1 MISKFYSFTLSLL
14 FLLSFCFFT
23 SCEKGQED
31 LPAEAMQGI
40 ALQDMLEEAEY
51 WEGTKLEYADLFFVN
66 EKDLFSK
73 KDSNKTYSGVI
84 KVRSRKGTIAK
95 LESYSAGMKDG
106 DFFEYHDNGKLK
118 SKRQYKM
125 DMRHGYH
132 YEWLTDGTIYS
143 RKYYQDDLEDFGRFS
158 DEGIS
163 TTGKSMAA
171 LELAKWEGKAEDFYF
186 KFAGDPKRG
195 GLVHIRETEEL
206 YDGNV
211 TALDNQGRKEA
222 MLRFRKGKYHGTI
235 SKWDDKGGLWEEAE
249 YDRGILVAF
258 TIKNGKPF
266 DPTQVIDVSDD
277 PDMVNM
283 LFSD

>member
-1 MISKFYSFTLSLL
+1 MNFSKQFILSLKL
-14 FLLSFCFFT
+14 TLLLCFLN
-23 SCEKGQED
+23 SCEKAQDD

-40 ALQDMLEEAEY
+40 ALQDMLAEEEY
-51 WEGTKLEYADLFFVN
+51 WEGTKLEYNDLFLIN
-66 EKDLFSK
+66 DKDLFTK
-73 KDSNKTYSGVI
+73 RDSNSSYSGVI
-84 KVRSRKGTIAK
+84 KVRSRKGTIAI
-95 LESYSAGMKDG
+95 LESYAAGLKDG

-125 DMRHGYH
+125 GLRHGYH

-171 LELAKWEGKAEDFYF
+171 LELAKWEGKASDFYF

-211 TALDNQGRKEA
+211 TALDNEGRKEA
-222 MLRFRKGKYHGTI
+222 LLRFRKGKYHGTI
-235 SKWDDKGGLWEEAE
+235 SKWDEKGGLLEEAE

-266 DPTQVIDVSDD
+266 DPTQVIDVSND
-277 PDMVNM
+277 PEMVNLM
-283 LFSD
+283 FSD

>member
-1 MISKFYSFTLSLL
+1 MIKQSQFFLFFLISL
-14 FLLSFCFFT
+14 FVFCLT
-23 SCEKGQED
+23 SCERGQEQ
-31 LPAEAMQGI
+31 LPEEAIQGI
-40 ALQDMLEEAEY
+40 ALQDMLQEEEY
-51 WEGTKLEYADLFFVN
+51 WEGNKLEYNELFFVN
-66 EKDLFSK
+66 NEDLFCK
-73 KDSNKTYSGVI
+73 KDSNKTYSGII
-84 KVRSRKGTIAK
+84 KIRSRKGSIAQ
-95 LESYSAGMKDG
+95 LESYSSGIKDG

-125 DMRHGYH
+125 GMRHGYH

-211 TALDNQGRKEA
+211 TALDNSGRKEA
-222 MLRFRKGKYHGTI
+222 ILRFRNGKYNGTI
-235 SKWDDKGGLWEEAE
+235 SKWDEKGNLWEEAE

-266 DPTQVIDVSDD
+266 DPTQVIDVSED
-277 PDMVNM
+277 PDMVNI
-283 LFSD
+283 LFGD

>member
-1 MISKFYSFTLSLL
+1 
-14 FLLSFCFFT
+14 
-23 SCEKGQED
+23 
-31 LPAEAMQGI
+31 MQGI

-51 WEGTKLEYADLFFVN
+51 WEGTKLEYTELFFIN
-66 EKDLFSK
+66 SKELFSK

-95 LESYSAGMKDG
+95 LESYSSGVKDG

-125 DMRHGYH
+125 GMRHGYH

-235 SKWDDKGGLWEEAE
+235 SKWDDKGSLWEEAE

>member
-1 MISKFYSFTLSLL
+1 
-14 FLLSFCFFT
+14 
-23 SCEKGQED
+23 
-31 LPAEAMQGI
+31 MQGI
-40 ALQDMLEEAEY
+40 ALQDMLEEAKY

-84 KVRSRKGTIAK
+84 KVRSRKGAIAK
-95 LESYSAGMKDG
+95 LESYSSGMKDG

-125 DMRHGYH
+125 DKRHGYH

-143 RKYYQDDLEDFGRFS
+143 RKYFQDDLEVIRHFPDGGLLS
-158 DEGIS
+158 EGCPTPDSI
-163 TTGKSMAA
+163 
-171 LELAKWEGKAEDFYF
+171 ELKNWKGKAEDFYF

-195 GLVHIRETEEL
+195 GLVHIRATEEL

-211 TALDNQGRKEA
+211 TALDNQERKEA

-235 SKWDDKGGLWEEAE
+235 SKWDEKGTLWEEAE

-258 TIKNGKPF
+258 SIKNGKPF

>member
-1 MISKFYSFTLSLL
+1 MIKQSQFFLFFLISL
-14 FLLSFCFFT
+14 FVFCLT
-23 SCEKGQED
+23 SCERAQEQ
-31 LPAEAMQGI
+31 PPEEAMQGI
-40 ALQDMLEEAEY
+40 ALQDMLQEEEY
-51 WEGTKLEYADLFFVN
+51 WEGNKLEYNELFFVN
-66 EKDLFSK
+66 NKDLFCK
-73 KDSNKTYSGVI
+73 KDSNKTYSGII
-84 KVRSRKGTIAK
+84 KIRSRKGSIAQ
-95 LESYSAGMKDG
+95 LESYSSGIKDG

-125 DMRHGYH
+125 GMRHGYH

-163 TTGKSMAA
+163 TSGKSMAA

-211 TALDNQGRKEA
+211 TALDNQGIKEA
-222 MLRFRKGKYHGTI
+222 ILRFRNGKYNGTI
-235 SKWDDKGGLWEEAE
+235 SKWDEKGNLWEEAE

-266 DPTQVIDVSDD
+266 DPTQVIDVSED
-277 PDMVNM
+277 PDMVNI
-283 LFSD
+283 LFGD

>member
-1 MISKFYSFTLSLL
+1 MSKFYFFTFPLL
-14 FLLSFCFFT
+14 FILSFCFFT

-40 ALQDMLEEAEY
+40 ALQDMLEEAKY

-84 KVRSRKGTIAK
+84 KVRSRKGAIAK
-95 LESYSAGMKDG
+95 LESYSSGMKDG

-125 DMRHGYH
+125 DKRHGYH
-132 YEWLTDGTIYS
+132 YEWLSDGRIFS
-143 RKYYQDDLEDFGRFS
+143 RKYFQDDLEVIEHFS
-158 DEGIS
+158 HGGLSEGGQTPESI
-163 TTGKSMAA
+163 
-171 LELAKWEGKAEDFYF
+171 ELKNWKGKAEDFYF

-211 TALDNQGRKEA
+211 TALDNQGRIEA

-235 SKWDDKGGLWEEAE
+235 SKWDEKGNLWEEAE

-266 DPTQVIDVSDD
+266 DPTKVIDVSDD

>member
-1 MISKFYSFTLSLL
+1 MIKQSQFFLFFLISLFT
-14 FLLSFCFFT
+14 FCLT
-23 SCEKGQED
+23 SCEREQEQ
-31 LPAEAMQGI
+31 PPEEAMQGI
-40 ALQDMLEEAEY
+40 ALQDMLQEEEY
-51 WEGTKLEYADLFFVN
+51 WEGNKLEYNELFFVN
-66 EKDLFSK
+66 NQDLFCK
-73 KDSNKTYSGVI
+73 KDSNKTYSGII
-84 KVRSRKGTIAK
+84 KIRSRKGSIAK
-95 LESYSAGMKDG
+95 LESYSSGIKDG

-125 DMRHGYH
+125 GMRHGYH

-158 DEGIS
+158 DEGVS

-211 TALDNQGRKEA
+211 TALDNQGKKEA

-235 SKWDDKGGLWEEAE
+235 SKWDEKGSLWEEAE

-266 DPTQVIDVSDD
+266 DPTEVIDVSED
-277 PDMVNM
+277 PDMVNL
-283 LFSD
+283 LFGD

>member
-1 MISKFYSFTLSLL
+1 MKTI
-14 FLLSFCFFT
+14 LSFLTYFCIFAFAFWLT
-23 SCEKGQED
+23 SCERGQEQ
-31 LPAEAMQGI
+31 LPEEAMQGI

-51 WEGTKLEYADLFFVN
+51 WEGNKLEYKDLFFIN
-66 EKDLFSK
+66 DKDLFTK

-84 KVRSRKGTIAK
+84 KVRSRKGTIAM
-95 LESYSAGMKDG
+95 LESYSAGLKDG
-106 DFFEYHDNGKLK
+106 DFFEYHDNGKLM

-125 DMRHGYH
+125 GMRHGYH
-132 YEWLTDGTIYS
+132 FKWLTDGTIYS
-143 RKYYQDDLEDFGRFS
+143 RKYFQDDLEDFGRFE

-163 TTGKSMAA
+163 TSGKSMAA
-171 LELAKWEGKAEDFYF
+171 LELAKWEGPASDFYF

-211 TALDNQGRKEA
+211 TALDNSGRKEA

-235 SKWDDKGGLWEEAE
+235 SKWDEKGSLWEEAE
-249 YDRGILVAF
+249 YDRGILVSF

-266 DPTQVIDVSDD
+266 DPTQVIDVSED
-277 PDMVNM
+277 PDMINI
-283 LFSD
+283 LFGD

>member
-1 MISKFYSFTLSLL
+1 MIRQSQFFLL
-14 FLLSFCFFT
+14 FLISLFVFCLS
-23 SCEKGQED
+23 SCERAQEQ
-31 LPAEAMQGI
+31 LPEEAMQGI
-40 ALQDMLEEAEY
+40 ALQDMLQEEEY
-51 WEGTKLEYADLFFVN
+51 WEGNKLEYNELFFVN
-66 EKDLFSK
+66 NNDLFCK
-73 KDSNKTYSGVI
+73 KDSNKTYSGII
-84 KVRSRKGTIAK
+84 KIRSRKGSIAQ
-95 LESYSAGMKDG
+95 LESYSSGIKDG

-125 DMRHGYH
+125 GMRHGYH

-163 TTGKSMAA
+163 TSGKSMAA

-211 TALDNQGRKEA
+211 TALDNSGRKEA
-222 MLRFRKGKYHGTI
+222 LLRFRNGKYNGTI
-235 SKWDDKGGLWEEAE
+235 SKWDEKGNLWEEAE

-266 DPTQVIDVSDD
+266 DPTQVIDVSED

-283 LFSD
+283 LFGD

>member
-1 MISKFYSFTLSLL
+1 
-14 FLLSFCFFT
+14 
-23 SCEKGQED
+23 
-31 LPAEAMQGI
+31 MQGI

-51 WEGTKLEYADLFFVN
+51 WEGTKLEYTDLFFVN

-125 DMRHGYH
+125 GMRHGYH

-143 RKYYQDDLEDFGRFS
+143 RKYFQDDLEDFGRFS

-235 SKWDDKGGLWEEAE
+235 SKWDEKGSLWEEAE

>member
-1 MISKFYSFTLSLL
+1 MKFLRYSIIAFPVAFLSHLFTG
-14 FLLSFCFFT
+14 
-23 SCEKGQED
+23 CESSQND
-31 LPAEAMQGI
+31 LPPEATQGV
-40 ALQDMLEEAEY
+40 ALQDMLAEEEY
-51 WEGTKLEYADLFFVN
+51 WEGTKLEYTDLFFLN
-66 EKDLFSK
+66 DKDVFTK

-95 LESYSAGMKDG
+95 LESYSAGLKNG

-125 DMRHGYH
+125 GMRHGYH
-132 YEWLTDGTIYS
+132 YEWLTNGTIYS

-195 GLVHIRETEEL
+195 GLINIRETEEL

-235 SKWDDKGGLWEEAE
+235 SKWDENGGLWEEAE

-283 LFSD
+283 LFGD

>member
-1 MISKFYSFTLSLL
+1 MKLINYFTFNVCLALYSIL
-14 FLLSFCFFT
+14 FT
-23 SCEKGQED
+23 SCEKGQE

-40 ALQDMLEEAEY
+40 ALQDMLAEEEY
-51 WEGTKLEYADLFFVN
+51 WEGTKLEYSDLFFVN
-66 EKDLFSK
+66 EKDLFTK
-73 KDSNKTYSGVI
+73 KDSNKTYSGII

-95 LESYSAGMKDG
+95 LESYSTGLKDG

-125 DMRHGYH
+125 GMRHGYH

-158 DEGIS
+158 DEGVS

-195 GLVHIRETEEL
+195 GLIHIRETEEL

>member
-1 MISKFYSFTLSLL
+1 
-14 FLLSFCFFT
+14 
-23 SCEKGQED
+23 
-31 LPAEAMQGI
+31 MQGI

-51 WEGTKLEYADLFFVN
+51 WEGNKLEYKDLFFIN
-66 EKDLFSK
+66 DKDLFTK

-84 KVRSRKGTIAK
+84 KVRSRKGTIAM
-95 LESYSAGMKDG
+95 LESYSAGLKDG
-106 DFFEYHDNGKLK
+106 DFFEYHDNGKLM

-125 DMRHGYH
+125 GMRHGYH
-132 YEWLTDGTIYS
+132 FKWLTDGTIYS
-143 RKYYQDDLEDFGRFS
+143 RKYFQDDLEDFGRFE

-163 TTGKSMAA
+163 TSGKSMAA
-171 LELAKWEGKAEDFYF
+171 LELAKWEGPASDFYF

-211 TALDNQGRKEA
+211 TALDNSGRKEA

-235 SKWDDKGGLWEEAE
+235 SKWDERGTLWEEAE
-249 YDRGILVAF
+249 YDRGILVSF

-266 DPTQVIDVSDD
+266 DPTQVIDVSED
-277 PDMVNM
+277 PDMVNI
-283 LFSD
+283 LFGD